1 MKTKMP
7 APSSSDVH
15 SHDISNNSS
24 HDSLHVKLLTQ
35 AQQVCQKKGARL
47 TKTREQVFLLLAKQE
62 GAVGAYDLLDELKKL
77 DTSAKPATI
86 YRALD
91 FLSKQGFVH
100 KIESINAFVMCH
112 HFGDCNHPVQLLICD
127 QCGHVEEI
135 QSNNFDLALRSMAD
149 ANGFTISHQIVEAHG
164 RCKAC
169 H

>member
-1 MKTKMP
+1 M
-7 APSSSDVH
+7 AESV
-15 SHDISNNSS
+15 SS
-24 HDSLHVKLLTQ
+24 HDTSHDTSYGKLLTQ

-47 TKTREQVFLLLAKQE
+47 TKTREQVFLLLAKHQ
-62 GAVGAYDLLDELKKL
+62 GAVGAYDLLDELKQL
-77 DTSAKPATI
+77 DSAAKPATI

-127 QCGHVEEI
+127 ECGHVEEI

-149 ANGFTISHQIVEAHG
+149 ASGFTISHQIVEAHG
-164 RCKAC
+164 LCQSCQTESR
-169 H
+169 

>member
-1 MKTKMP
+1 MTTP
-7 APSSSDVH
+7 VSATTSNSFSHASS
-15 SHDISNNSS
+15 
-24 HDSLHVKLLTQ
+24 HVKLLAQ

-47 TKTREQVFLLLAKQE
+47 TKTREQVFVLLAKRE
-62 GAVGAYDLLDELKKL
+62 GAVGAYDLLAELKEL
-77 DTSAKPATI
+77 DAAAKPATI

-127 QCGHVEEI
+127 ECGQVEEI

-164 RCKAC
+164 RCKTC
-169 H
+169 Q